1 MPTLRQLEYLV
12 AVADARHFRRAAERT
27 NTTQPTL
34 SEQIKALE
42 GRLGVQLIERSRSRV
57 VLTPIGLEVVE
68 VARRMLKDS
77 RSLREMCS
85 RKDDRP
91 GGVLRL
97 GVSPTV
103 GPNLL
108 PRVIPE
114 LHRVF
119 PDLRLYVR
127 EDAVR
132 MLPRGLD
139 EAQYD
144 AIVAQ
149 MPIRGTEI
157 DSVVLYREPL
167 LLAMAADDPLVRKSK
182 IGGQDLADRSVL
194 ALGPAFQL
202 HDVVVDLC
210 QQFGAKVRYDYE
222 GTSLDTLRE
231 MVAMGMGVTFLP
243 GLYVRTM
250 LSRDKSIV
258 VRPLDGGK
266 AWRDVGMAWRK
277 TSARAASFRQIATVI
292 KDTVKGEFAE
302 LEPVG

>member
-68 VARRMLKDS
+68 VARRMLKDA

-182 IGGQDLADRSVL
+182 LGGQDLADRSVL

-210 QQFGAKVRYDYE
+210 QQLGAKVRYDYE

-258 VRPLDGGK
+258 VRPLEGGK

>member
-68 VARRMLKDS
+68 VARRMLKDA

-182 IGGQDLADRSVL
+182 LGGQDHADRSVL
-194 ALGPAFQL
+194 ALGPRSSCTTSWSTCVSSWAPR
-202 HDVVVDLC
+202 C
-210 QQFGAKVRYDYE
+210 ATTTRGPASTRCVRWW
-222 GTSLDTLRE
+222 RW
-231 MVAMGMGVTFLP
+231 
-243 GLYVRTM
+243 
-250 LSRDKSIV
+250 
-258 VRPLDGGK
+258 
-266 AWRDVGMAWRK
+266 AWA
-277 TSARAASFRQIATVI
+277 
-292 KDTVKGEFAE
+292 
-302 LEPVG
+302 